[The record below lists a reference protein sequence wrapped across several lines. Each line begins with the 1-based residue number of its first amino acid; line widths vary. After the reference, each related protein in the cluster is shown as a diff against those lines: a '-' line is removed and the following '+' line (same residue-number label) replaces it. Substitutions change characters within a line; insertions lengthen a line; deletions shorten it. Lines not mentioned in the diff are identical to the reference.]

1 MADINTARAA
11 FNKVA
16 GIDTTTQPQEAPES
30 TPAVATQVAHP
41 GRATWR
47 TATAGAISIIVAL
60 PVILGVVIDG
70 MGDQLPGKV
79 KGILVA
85 TSAFTVALTATL
97 TRIMAIPA
105 VNEALSRIG
114 LSAAPR
120 T

>member
-70 MGDQLPGKV
+70 MGDQLPNKV